1 MSRILILLMLTT
13 VGLAQPVPQ
22 AITRPISQPISQ
34 QGMTPAPKLV
44 ITETD
49 HELGVVKKS
58 AGATHT
64 FIFRNEGTAD
74 LEIRRV
80 APS

>member
-13 VGLAQPVPQ
+13 VALAQP
-22 AITRPISQPISQ
+22 ITQPISQPISQ
-34 QGMTPAPKLV
+34 QGTTPAPKLV

>member
-1 MSRILILLMLTT
+1 MLTT
-13 VGLAQPVPQ
+13 MGLAQPIPQ
-22 AITRPISQPISQ
+22 PISQPISQ
-34 QGMTPAPKLV
+34 QGTTPAPKLV
-44 ITETD
+44 INETD

>member
-13 VGLAQPVPQ
+13 VGMAQP
-22 AITRPISQPISQ
+22 ITQPISQPISQ
-34 QGMTPAPKLV
+34 QGTTPAPKLV

>member
-1 MSRILILLMLTT
+1 MSIILILLMLTT
-13 VGLAQPVPQ
+13 VGIAQPVPQ
-22 AITRPISQPISQ
+22 PISQPVSQ
-34 QGMTPAPKLV
+34 QGATPAPKLV